1 MNIGLAKENPLRERR
16 VVLTPGGVQTL
27 VKAGHTV
34 YFEKGVGDR
43 VRFSDADYLEVG
55 GSIVYSAEEVYGRS
69 NLVLK
74 ITPPTVEDIEKL
86 NAGEVI
92 LSSLNLPVAGRRVTE
107 KLLEKRITAIGYEL
121 TEDNDGTLP
130 VLTIMS
136 EIAGQMVIPIAARF
150 LESGN
155 EGRGILLGGV
165 AGIPPAAVVILGAG
179 TVGQAATHA
188 ALGIGAQ
195 VIVVDKDLNRLRQ
208 CETIFQHR
216 VTTSI
221 ANQYTI
227 ERGVQFADVL
237 IGAVMVKGER
247 TPLLITEEMVKTMKR
262 GAVIIDVSIDQGGC
276 VETSRPTTHDNPVFV
291 KHHVIHYCVPNIAA
305 SVARSATYALTNAV
319 LPFVQEIAQ
328 KGVTNALRSN
338 RGLAAGVCIH
348 NGICTNSHIA
358 AFYQLPTKNILE
370 AL

>member
-1 MNIGLAKENPLRERR
+1 MNIGIAKENPLRERR
-16 VVLTPGGVQTL
+16 VVLTPAGVQTL
-27 VKAGHTV
+27 VKEGHTV
-34 YFEKGVGDR
+34 YFEKGAGER
-43 VRFSDADYLEVG
+43 ARFSDADYLEVG
-55 GSIVYSAEEVYGRS
+55 GSIVYSADELYGRS
-69 NLVLK
+69 NIINK
-74 ITPPTVEDIEKL
+74 ITPPTVEEIEKL

-121 TEDNDGTLP
+121 IEDIDGSLP
-130 VLTIMS
+130 VLTSMS
-136 EIAGQMVIPIAARF
+136 EIAGQMTIPIAARF

-155 EGRGILLGGV
+155 EGRGILIGGA
-165 AGIPPAAVVILGAG
+165 AGVPPAAVVILGAG
-179 TVGQAATHA
+179 TVGLAATHA
-188 ALGIGAQ
+188 ALGMGAQ
-195 VIVVDKDLNRLRQ
+195 VIVLDIELNRLRRF
-208 CETIFQHR
+208 ETIFQHR
-216 VTTSI
+216 VTTAI
-221 ANQYTI
+221 ADQYDI

-247 TPLLITEEMVKTMKR
+247 TPHLVTEEMVKTMKR

-291 KHHVIHYCVPNIAA
+291 VHHVIHYCVPNIAA
-305 SVARSATYALTNAV
+305 SVARSATYALTNAL
-319 LPFVQEIAQ
+319 LPVVQEIAQ
-328 KGVTNALRSN
+328 KGVTGALRDN

-358 AFYQLPTKNILE
+358 TFYQLPSKNILE